1 MSEPR
6 QDQEVQEGD
15 AQATLEERTE
25 QRRAERRV
33 VNTTG
38 DERRGWPDDETR
50 AEQLHKPS
58 ASVGGSNVGED
69 NQEQGA
75 VGSMAANERRTGT
88 SSPDDTKSA
97 KERQK
102 SSGENAKRE
111 QRDRNEKA

>member
-1 MSEPR
+1 MSGPR

-15 AQATLEERTE
+15 PQKTVEQRTE
-25 QRRAERRV
+25 KRRAERRV

-50 AEQLHKPS
+50 SEQLHKPS
-58 ASVGGSNVGED
+58 ASVGRSNVGED

-75 VGSMAANERRTGT
+75 VGAMAANERRTGS
-88 SSPDDTKSA
+88 SSPDSTKSA

-102 SSGENAKRE
+102 SSGEGESQK
-111 QRDRNEKA
+111 RDRDDKA